1 MAVTDT
7 KLRNLKPQ
15 IKPYQQTID
24 GGLFMEVMPGGAKP
38 WRLRYRLAGK
48 QEKVTLGE
56 YPAYSLA
63 EACTWRDESK
73 SLARRGI
80 SPMGLKRGDS
90 IPEDAVPIAK
100 EMAESYVRKWCTKS
114 LQKLKAREAEARSSD
129 LVETFAWR
137 WYEEIAE
144 PTNSSPRNIKR
155 ILDKDV
161 IPVIGQMQ
169 LEDVSVTDILRIT
182 DAIKARGSDQMALQT
197 RNVLKRLFA
206 YAIARQKIT
215 FNPAAAIEAKYI
227 ASAKSRDV
235 ALTANEIGRLLRA
248 IYQSSMRRANKLAL
262 HLLILCMVRKSEL
275 IEAQWDEIDFEN
287 KEWAIPGERM
297 KKERPHLVPLSD
309 QALAMLEELK
319 GLACGSNYIFPSRNT
334 LKKPDGKPMSAAQFL
349 ESLYGTLP
357 DFFKDEDELRAI
369 WSVPDTRK
377 ALLAGLAEKGFS
389 KEPLSE
395 MQHTI
400 EAEDSD
406 LFDVLAYVAF
416 AMEPVTREQRAASAK
431 DAIHTSFNDKQ
442 QAFLDFVLAQYVKE
456 GVDELDQEKLSPL
469 LKLKYKNAIAD
480 AMADLGN
487 PEQIR
492 KVFVGFQKYLY
503 L

>member
-114 LQKLKAREAEARSSD
+114 LQKLKARESEARSSD
-129 LVETFAWR
+129 LLETFAWR

-144 PTNSSPRNIKR
+144 PANSSPRNIKR

-275 IEAQWDEIDFEN
+275 IEAQWDEIDFEK

-334 LKKPDGKPMSAAQFL
+334 LKKPICKTTLNAAIRTLNHDVQDFVIHDFRRTASTHL
-349 ESLYGTLP
+349 HESGFNS
-357 DFFKDEDELRAI
+357 DWIE
-369 WSVPDTRK
+369 K
-377 ALLAGLAEKGFS
+377 ALAHKAPGIRGVYNRAE
-389 KEPLSE
+389 
-395 MQHTI
+395 
-400 EAEDSD
+400 
-406 LFDVLAYVAF
+406 YVAQR
-416 AMEPVTREQRAASAK
+416 REMLQWWANFVDSQIEEGQKVLIGRFGK
-431 DAIHTSFNDKQ
+431 MY
-442 QAFLDFVLAQYVKE
+442 QAV
-456 GVDELDQEKLSPL
+456 
-469 LKLKYKNAIAD
+469 
-480 AMADLGN
+480 
-487 PEQIR
+487 
-492 KVFVGFQKYLY
+492 
-503 L
+503 